1 MMSPLVSPQWL
12 SEHLS
17 DPKLVILDSSIT
29 FQIPSETEKD
39 TVHNI
44 PGARRFDYDKVFC
57 DLNSHLPHM
66 MPSETR
72 FNQCARQIGLNQD
85 SLIVIYDN
93 SGTLASPRA
102 WWMLKAMGHEQ
113 VYILNGGLPEWK
125 RQGQPLVTSFQT
137 PVAPGNFSGTFND
150 AYFVDADYVQQQI
163 EPQHSLTVDARSE
176 ARFSG
181 AAAEPRAGI
190 RSGHI
195 PDSICLPFTQLI
207 DGHKLKSPEAL
218 RNVLQDRLPHDTEEY
233 IFSCGSGV
241 TACIVLLAAYICG
254 YQNLKVYDGSWTE
267 WGASQ
272 RPIATDAATIR
283 SL

>member
-1 MMSPLVSPQWL
+1 MSPLVSPQWL

-17 DPKLVILDSSIT
+17 DPKLVVLDSSIA

-57 DLNSHLPHM
+57 DPDSHLPHM
-66 MPSETR
+66 MPSESR

-85 SLIVIYDN
+85 SLIVVYDN
-93 SGTLASPRA
+93 SGTMASPRA
-102 WWMLKAMGHEQ
+102 WWMLKAMGHEH
-113 VYILNGGLPEWK
+113 VYILNGGLAEWK
-125 RQGQPLVTSFQT
+125 RQGYPLAMSFQ
-137 PVAPGNFSGTFND
+137 PPAAPGNFSGTLTPGF
-150 AYFVDADYVQQQI
+150 FVDADYVLRQIMQQN
-163 EPQHSLTVDARSE
+163 SLAVDARSR

-181 AAAEPRAGI
+181 TVAEPRAGI

-195 PDSICLPFTQLI
+195 PHSICVPFTCLI
-207 DGHKLKSPEAL
+207 DGHTLKSPEAL
-218 RNVLQDRLPHDTEEY
+218 RTILQDTLPHDAEEY

-272 RPIATDAATIR
+272 HPIATDE
-283 SL
+283 S